1 MVSDNGPAT
10 PTGPHPPCPD
20 CRAALE
26 ATDRD
31 AISFLLVGSLTVP
44 VVGCEVHLEQFRLLC
59 GLASEETAKLLSHRP
74 AGGIVCPG
82 CRRADRSH
90 EHPVVRI
97 GHGAVAVLACEAHED
112 EVLDRLQ
119 AGLQARGELPGGG
132 RL

>member
-1 MVSDNGPAT
+1 MDEDSDGT
-10 PTGPHPPCPD
+10 PVGFSLPCPD

-26 ATDRD
+26 ATGRD
-31 AISFLLVGSLTVP
+31 AVSFLLVDSLTVP

-59 GLASEETAKLLSHRP
+59 GLTSEETAKLLSHRP
-74 AGGIVCPG
+74 AGGIQCPG

-97 GHGAVAVLACEAHED
+97 GHGAAAVLACEAHEAD
-112 EVLDRLQ
+112 VLNRLQ
-119 AGLQARGELPGGG
+119 AGLQTRGQLPGGG